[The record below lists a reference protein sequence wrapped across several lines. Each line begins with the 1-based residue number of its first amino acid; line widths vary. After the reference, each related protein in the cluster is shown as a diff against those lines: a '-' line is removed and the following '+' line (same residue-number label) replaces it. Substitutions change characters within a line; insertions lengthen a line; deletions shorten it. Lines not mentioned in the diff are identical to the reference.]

1 MSRACIGR
9 LSDRR
14 IVRQSAGALA
24 VVAVAAGLITGVS
37 ASAGAV
43 PMPTISQVQA
53 KLTKL
58 QAQISKLDQQYV
70 QVKQELAATDQRL
83 ALVDR
88 ELAVY
93 SRKFASERL
102 QIGRIAVTAY
112 ETGNVNSSIA
122 LLTSGNPQQILN
134 QSAILLELSNSN
146 NAQINQFLK
155 AARQLTTTQLL
166 VKRNQVSI
174 LALRNSLRK
183 RKAHMDT
190 LASNAQTL
198 LAQLQ
203 PAQQTGL
210 GAGGSSGGGIK
221 YTGPTSTQAQ
231 KAVAF
236 AYGAVGCPYVWGG
249 TGPCN
254 QGYDCSGL
262 TSSAWAYA
270 GVSIPRTSYDQMASL
285 PQVNLAPG
293 DPTKYLQP
301 GDILG
306 FIGNAHV
313 GIYVGKGELI
323 DAPTAGSN
331 VELIPLSGWYLSNLD
346 GAVRP

>member
-1 MSRACIGR
+1 MQKLPS
-9 LSDRR
+9 
-14 IVRQSAGALA
+14 VRTIFRQRAGA
-24 VVAVAAGLITGVS
+24 VAVALLAAGLIMGVS
-37 ASAGAV
+37 GSAGAA

-70 QVKQELAATDQRL
+70 QVKQDLTTTDQRL
-83 ALVDR
+83 ALVNK
-88 ELAVY
+88 ELARY
-93 SRKFASERL
+93 STQFAAMRQ
-102 QIGRIAVTAY
+102 QIARIAVTAY
-112 ETGNVNSSIA
+112 ETGNINSSIA

-146 NAQINQFLK
+146 NAEINQFLK
-155 AARQLTTTQLL
+155 AARQLTNTQLL
-166 VKRNQVSI
+166 VKRSQASI
-174 LALRNSLRK
+174 LALKDSLHK
-183 RKAHMDT
+183 RVATMNG
-190 LASNAQTL
+190 LASKEQAL

-203 PAQQTGL
+203 PVQQTGL
-210 GAGGSSGGGIK
+210 GTGGSSGGIK
-221 YTGPTSTQAQ
+221 YTGPTSTQAE

-236 AYGAVGCPYVWGG
+236 AYSKIGCPYVWGG
-249 TGPCN
+249 TGPCSA
-254 QGYDCSGL
+254 GYDCSGL
-262 TSSAWAYA
+262 TMSAWAVA
-270 GVSIPRTSYDQMASL
+270 GVSIPRTSYNQEGSL

-293 DPTKYLQP
+293 DATKYLEP

-331 VELIPLSGWYLSNLD
+331 VELVALSGWYLSNLD
-346 GAVRP
+346 EAVRP